1 MLLKR
6 EKRQRLI
13 IRELIYREKLNEIK
27 NNKLSLKK
35 VQPRRVTLQKQSLI
49 FQTKKPN
56 VKNIS
61 RYANEIQIEFS
72 TKGYY

>member
-13 IRELIYREKLNEIK
+13 IRELIYREKLSEIK

-35 VQPRRVTLQKQSLI
+35 VQPRRVILQKQSLI

-72 TKGYY
+72 MKGYY